1 MMKMSVLYQYVM
13 DEAIKLRTADGRS
26 GVTADYFLIAL
37 LQTLHLYQTN
47 DPEAPMGKAFSALDT
62 LAELSSVNEL
72 LGAYQFDHDEA
83 IRALTA
89 VTRRTDYN
97 ASMEELM
104 FMKFGFTV
112 QMNVKKEKNRAIRT
126 DDYLKLIL
134 AEPSAAIKA
143 NVTQAKS
150 KATAAPETPAAD
162 SKKTATSEPKTA
174 SKKTGAKAK
183 TEPKADAKTE
193 SKKAGAKSKAE
204 TKKTES
210 KSKSKPKTES
220 KKSGAK
226 AKPEPKVEEEDT
238 LLGSFGS
245 FFADEDETPPVETK
259 KPSGKDQLCELVEN
273 TRKIQNTLLE
283 AIYGQDQAVNAF
295 ASGYFQAQMMALS
308 RKENTKPQATFLFAG
323 PPGVGKTFLA
333 ETAAE
338 ALGLPFRRFDMSEYA
353 DKEANLEFCGSDKVY
368 KNGKEGNVTGFVEEN
383 PRCVLLFDE
392 IEKAH
397 INVIYLFLQMLDAGR
412 LRDNYT
418 DTEVSFSEAILIFT
432 TNVGKNLYSD
442 PSVANLS
449 TLPRKTIL
457 KALAADKQPGTDV
470 PLFPAAICSRFASGN
485 VVMFNHL
492 GAANLYTIADREL
505 HRNLKGFEKS
515 TGIRAEV
522 DGRVAT
528 ALMLAEGGKADARTV
543 KGRAN
548 AFFHE
553 ELYELFRLL
562 SSERYSGTVEKFKT
576 IRFSVSLDNAPQE
589 ISDMF
594 VNSQTPE
601 VLIFADPAMQKA
613 CRAKLGSVICH
624 TTDNIEQAKEILFNY
639 DISLILC
646 DVRCHMCGDNT
657 EVLNAEDIRSVGRD
671 FLSYVL
677 GRYTLPVYLLQEE
690 KDQISNEEFLSFAKM
705 GVRELLTVS
714 AERNGFAKRVQT
726 ACDVAYQQNN
736 MLKLARANKVLS
748 YKTSQSIA
756 DRGETAEIHISDFK
770 LNLATDT
777 EDSKNILDNVS
788 KPDLHFDD
796 VIGAEDAKA
805 ELSYFVSYLKDP
817 IKYLRRGVR
826 APKGVLLYGPPGTG
840 KTLLAKAMAGESDV
854 TFLTAE
860 GNQFLKRFVG
870 EGPDAVHA
878 LFRSARKYAPSI
890 LFIDE
895 IDAIG
900 KDRNSVGQNDN
911 SADVLTAFLT
921 EMDGFNTDT
930 SKPVFVL
937 AATNF
942 DVEPGKGKS
951 LDAALLRR
959 FDRRIYVD
967 LPNKD
972 ERRRFLEMKMAKN
985 AGVELSAEQIE
996 NIAIRSTGM
1005 SLADLDSVFEMAL
1018 RNAIRSEDGV
1028 IGDEAFEEAF
1038 ETFHGGEK
1046 KQWSAET
1053 LTRTARHE
1061 AGHALLCWLSG
1072 EKPTY
1077 LTIVARGDHGG
1088 YMQHGDQED
1097 KQLFLRSEL
1106 LARIRT
1112 SLGGRAA
1119 ETVYYGPEDG
1129 ISTGASGDLYSATRL
1144 AEQMVCKFGM
1154 DEEVG
1159 LTYLDPG
1166 TSGAACTEIVRAR
1179 VKAILDG
1186 EMEKAV
1192 SLIETNRRAIDKMVD
1207 ALLKKNH
1214 LREQEIDAI
1223 FTKYTR

>member
-1 MMKMSVLYQYVM
+1 MMKMSVLYQYII
-13 DEAIKLRTADGRS
+13 DEATRLRTADGRS
-26 GVTADYFLIAL
+26 GVTADYFLLAL
-37 LQTLHLYQTN
+37 LQTLHLYQTK
-47 DPEAPMGKAFSALDT
+47 DPKAPMGKAFSALDT
-62 LAELSSVNEL
+62 LAELSRVNEL
-72 LGAYQFDHDEA
+72 LGAYPFDHDEA

-143 NVTQAKS
+143 NVIHANQ
-150 KATAAPETPAAD
+150 KAAGATEPAPNTAAKTTAEPKAE
-162 SKKTATSEPKTA
+162 SKKAGE
-174 SKKTGAKAK
+174 KAK
-183 TEPKADAKTE
+183 TEPKTE
-193 SKKAGAKSKAE
+193 GKKAGA
-204 TKKTES
+204 
-210 KSKSKPKTES
+210 KSKPKTES
-220 KKSGAK
+220 KKTGAKSKPKTESKKAEAK
-226 AKPEPKVEEEDT
+226 AKTEPKAEDTDDELMKSLEAFFAEEDEE
-238 LLGSFGS
+238 
-245 FFADEDETPPVETK
+245 APAPAPK
-259 KPSGKDQLCELVEN
+259 KLSGKEQLCELVEN

-283 AIYGQDQAVNAF
+283 VIYGQDQAVNAF

-333 ETAAE
+333 ETAAA

-353 DKEANLEFCGSDKVY
+353 DKEANIEFCGSDKVY

-397 INVIYLFLQMLDAGR
+397 PVCIYLFLQILDAGR

-432 TNVGKNLYSD
+432 TNVGKNLYAD
-442 PSVANLS
+442 PTVANLS

-457 KALAADKQPGTDV
+457 KALAADKKPDSDA

-505 HRNLKGFEKS
+505 HRNLKGFEKA

-522 DGRVAT
+522 DDRIAT

-553 ELYELFRLL
+553 ELYEMFRLL
-562 SSERYSGTVEKFKT
+562 SSERHNGAVEKFKT
-576 IRFSVSLDNAPQE
+576 IRFSVSLDNAADE
-589 ISDMF
+589 IKDMF

-601 VLIFADPAMQKA
+601 VLVFADPAMQKA

-624 TTDNIEQAKEILFNY
+624 TTDNIEQAKELLFNY

-646 DVRCHMCGDNT
+646 DVRCRMYSENT
-657 EVLNAEDIRSVGRD
+657 NVLNAEDIRSVGRD
-671 FLSYVL
+671 FLTYVL
-677 GRYTLPVYLLQEE
+677 GRYTLPVYLIQEK
-690 KDQISNEEFLSFAKM
+690 KDQISNEEFLSFAKT
-705 GVRELLTVS
+705 GVRELLTVG
-714 AERNGFAKRVQT
+714 AERNAFAKQVQT
-726 ACDVAYQQNN
+726 ACNVAYQQNN
-736 MLKLARANKVLS
+736 MLKLARANKVLT
-748 YKTSQSIA
+748 YKTSQSLA
-756 DRGETAEIHISDFK
+756 DGGETAEIHISDFK

-788 KPDLHFDD
+788 KPDLHFED
-796 VIGAEDAKA
+796 VIGAEEAKS

-900 KDRNSVGQNDN
+900 KDRNSALQNDN
-911 SADVLTAFLT
+911 SSDVLTAFLT

-937 AATNF
+937 AATNY
-942 DVEPGKGKS
+942 DIEPGKGKS

-972 ERRRFLEMKMAKN
+972 ERRRFLEMKVERS
-985 AGVELSAEQIE
+985 AGTELSAEQIE
-996 NIAIRSTGM
+996 NIAVRSTGM
-1005 SLADLDSVFEMAL
+1005 SLADLESVFEMAL

-1028 IGDEAFEEAF
+1028 VGDEAFEEAF
-1038 ETFHGGEK
+1038 ETFQGGEK
-1046 KQWSAET
+1046 KTWSAET

-1077 LTIVARGDHGG
+1077 LTIVARGNHGG
-1088 YMQHGDQED
+1088 YMQHGNQED
-1097 KQLFLRSEL
+1097 KAIFLREEL
-1106 LARIRT
+1106 RARIRT
-1112 SLGGRAA
+1112 ALGGRAA

-1129 ISTGASGDLYSATRL
+1129 VSTGAGGDLHSATQL
-1144 AEQMVCKFGM
+1144 AVQMVCNYGM
-1154 DEEVG
+1154 DEEIG
-1159 LTYLDPG
+1159 LTYLDPDA
-1166 TSGAACTEIVRAR
+1166 SGAACTELVRAR
-1179 VKAILDG
+1179 VKAILDE

-1192 SLIETNRRAIDKMVD
+1192 AQIEANRKAVDQMVEV
-1207 ALLKKNH
+1207 LLKKNH

-1223 FTKYTR
+1223 FTKYAR